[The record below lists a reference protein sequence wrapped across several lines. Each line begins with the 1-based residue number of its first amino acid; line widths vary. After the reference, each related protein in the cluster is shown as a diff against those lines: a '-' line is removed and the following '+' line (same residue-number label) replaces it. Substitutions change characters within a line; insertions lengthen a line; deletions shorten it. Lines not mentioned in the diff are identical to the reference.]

1 MRKFVAADV
10 SSTSQVRLFLILFF
24 VGLIGILSF
33 LLVDLSALVALFPVP
48 AGEEAPVI
56 TPAIK
61 LLAVIQPTVL
71 LAVAVLVGVLLAR
84 RVGLSSPFAESVA
97 TGQPAP
103 STLRPQLVP
112 SVLGAVV
119 GSACILLTGIVL
131 RRLSPAQVSERI
143 SEFQALLPLPT
154 RLLYGG
160 ITEELLLRW
169 GFMTLLVWIGWRVF
183 QKRQSRPTS
192 ITFVV
197 AILLSSL
204 VFALAHLPLAVFLI
218 GEITA
223 AIVFFVIVA
232 NSAFGV
238 VAGYLYW
245 KYGLES
251 AIISHML
258 VHVALVLAS
267 YAGAYF

>member
-1 MRKFVAADV
+1 
-10 SSTSQVRLFLILFF
+10 
-24 VGLIGILSF
+24 VGG
-33 LLVDLSALVALFPVP
+33 
-48 AGEEAPVI
+48 
-56 TPAIK
+56 
-61 LLAVIQPTVL
+61 
-71 LAVAVLVGVLLAR
+71 
-84 RVGLSSPFAESVA
+84 
-97 TGQPAP
+97 
-103 STLRPQLVP
+103 
-112 SVLGAVV
+112 VV
-119 GSACILLTGIVL
+119 GSAAILLTGIVL
-131 RRLSPAQVSERI
+131 KRLSPAHVNERI

-183 QKRQSRPTS
+183 QKQQSKPTS
-192 ITFVV
+192 AIFVV

-204 VFALAHLPLAVFLI
+204 MFALGHLPLAVFLV
-218 GEITA
+218 GEMTA

-251 AIISHML
+251 AIIAHML
-258 VHVALVLAS
+258 IHVVLVLAS
-267 YAGAYF
+267 RAGAYF

>member
-1 MRKFVAADV
+1 MP
-10 SSTSQVRLFLILFF
+10 STTHVRLFLIQF
-24 VGLIGILSF
+24 VIGLIGVLSF
-33 LLVDLSALVALFPVP
+33 LLVDLSAVVALFPVLP
-48 AGEEAPVI
+48 GEEAPVI

-61 LLAVIQPTVL
+61 LLGLIQPTVL
-71 LAVAVLVGVLLAR
+71 LAVAVLVGVVLAR
-84 RVGLSSPFAESVA
+84 KVGLSSPFAESIA
-97 TGQPAP
+97 AGHPAP

-119 GSACILLTGIVL
+119 GSVCILLTGIIL
-131 RRLSPAQVSERI
+131 KRFSPAHVSERI
-143 SEFQALLPLPT
+143 SEFQTLLPLPT

-183 QKRQSRPTS
+183 HKRQNRPTS

-197 AILLSSL
+197 AILLSSI
-204 VFALAHLPLAVFLI
+204 VFALGHLPLAVFLV
-218 GEITA
+218 GEMTA

-245 KYGLES
+245 KHGLES
-251 AIISHML
+251 AIIAHML

>member
-1 MRKFVAADV
+1 M

-24 VGLIGILSF
+24 VGLVGVLSF

-61 LLAVIQPTVL
+61 LLAIIQPTVL
-71 LAVAVLVGVLLAR
+71 LAVAVLVGVMLAR
-84 RVGLSSPFAESVA
+84 RVGLSSPFAESIA
-97 TGQPAP
+97 AGQPAP
-103 STLRPQLVP
+103 STLRPQVVP

-119 GSACILLTGIVL
+119 GSVCILLAGIVL
-131 RRLSPAQVSERI
+131 RRFSPVHISERI
-143 SEFQALLPLPT
+143 SEFQALLPPPM

-197 AILLSSL
+197 AILLSSF
-204 VFALAHLPLAVFLI
+204 VFALGHLPLAVFLV
-218 GEITA
+218 GEATA

>member
-1 MRKFVAADV
+1 M
-10 SSTSQVRLFLILFF
+10 SLTPQVRLFLILFF
-24 VGLIGILSF
+24 IGLIGVLSF

-48 AGEEAPVI
+48 AGEQAPVI

-71 LAVAVLVGVLLAR
+71 LAVAVWVGVVLAR
-84 RVGLSSPFAESVA
+84 RVGLSSPFVESIA
-97 TGQPAP
+97 AGLPAIA
-103 STLRPQLVP
+103 TLRSQLVP
-112 SVLGAVV
+112 GVLGGVV
-119 GSACILLTGIVL
+119 GSVLILVTTTAFRQLLTAEAI
-131 RRLSPAQVSERI
+131 ERI
-143 SEFQALLPLPT
+143 SRFGALLPLPT

-169 GFMTLLVWIGWRVF
+169 GFMTLVVWIGWRLF
-183 QKRQSRPTS
+183 QKRQNKPTS

-197 AILLSSL
+197 GILVSSL
-204 VFALAHLPLAVFLI
+204 VFAIGHLPIAVMLF
-218 GEITA
+218 GEPTA

-245 KYGLES
+245 RYGLES
-251 AIISHML
+251 AMIAHML
-258 VHVALVLAS
+258 GHVVLVIAS